1 MTTSFLVGA
10 ATALWLGILTSMSP
24 CPLTTNIAA
33 VSFVGKRVDSAGKVF
48 VSGLLYTFGRAF
60 AYAAIGALVVAG
72 TLSIPGVSF
81 FLQKYMHKLLGPV
94 LLVSGI
100 LLIGIIPLK
109 FGVSFNAAGIQKR
122 VEKGGMLSAAL
133 LGILFALAFC
143 PVSAAL
149 FFGSLIPLAIKY
161 ESRIILPAIYGLG
174 TGLPVLV
181 FAILIALGI
190 GSIGKMFNAMTK
202 IEIWAIR
209 TTGAVFVGVGAY
221 LIYISYSATA
231 F

>member
-1 MTTSFLVGA
+1 MTTSFIVGV
-10 ATALWLGILTSMSP
+10 ATSFWLGILTSISP

-48 VSGLLYTFGRAF
+48 ISGLLYTLGRAF
-60 AYAAIGALVVAG
+60 AYAVIGSLIVAG
-72 TLSIPGVSF
+72 MLSIPGVSF
-81 FLQKYMHKLLGPV
+81 FLQKHMHKLLGPV
-94 LLVSGI
+94 LLISGI

-109 FGVSFNAAGIQKR
+109 FGVSFNATGIQKR
-122 VEKGGMLSAAL
+122 AEKGGMFSEVL

-149 FFGSLIPLAIKY
+149 FFGSLIPLAIKH
-161 ESRIILPAIYGLG
+161 ESRIILPAIYGIG

-202 IEIWAIR
+202 IEIWARRI
-209 TTGAVFVGVGAY
+209 TGAVFMGVGVY
-221 LIYISYSATA
+221 LIYMAYSAPS